1 MNATLVTQTL
11 NSTDKPKVT
20 ADQFVR
26 YRQNGRGGVS
36 NVSGW
41 IGQMLQPYYD
51 AIDQQKDFGG
61 RDPLEAVGQ
70 AGMLKKFLNGGRGI
84 PQESLD
90 DLLFKMVST
99 GSLAGVRICREAGAD
114 PYAVQE
120 VHGVSAMDRAEVA
133 GRLDMVA
140 AMRNFPRTAA
150 PVPAV
155 A

>member
-1 MNATLVTQTL
+1 MNATIVTQSF

-20 ADQFVR
+20 ADQVVR
-26 YRQNGRGGVS
+26 YRNNRQWAAGD
-36 NVSGW
+36 VSGI
-41 IGQMLQPYYD
+41 IGQLLQPYYE

-61 RDPLEAVGQ
+61 RDPLDVVGQ
-70 AGMLKKFLNGGRGI
+70 ADMLKKFLNGGRGI

-90 DLLFKMVST
+90 DLLINMVST
-99 GSLAGVRICREAGAD
+99 GSLAGVKICREAGAD
-114 PYAVQE
+114 PDAFHE
-120 VHGVSAMDRAEVA
+120 AHGVSAMDRAQAA

-140 AMRNFPRTAA
+140 AMRSSPRIAV

>member
-1 MNATLVTQTL
+1 MNATLVTQTF

-20 ADQFVR
+20 ADQVVR
-26 YRQNGRGGVS
+26 YRLSRQWQAGD
-36 NVSGW
+36 VSGI
-41 IGQMLQPYYD
+41 IGQLLQPYYE
-51 AIDQQKDFGG
+51 AVDQQKDFGG

-70 AGMLKKFLNGGRGI
+70 ADMLKKFLNGGRGI

-90 DLLFKMVST
+90 DLLINMVST
-99 GSLAGVRICREAGAD
+99 GSLAGVKICREAGAD
-114 PYAVQE
+114 PYALHE
-120 VHGVSAMDRAEVA
+120 AHGVCAMDRAEAA

-140 AMRNFPRTAA
+140 AMRSPRVAAA